1 MTISDLVYTYSL
13 SKALTL
19 ELPNRDYL
27 DQFRPFVVEYLKK
40 NKSEE
45 DRASIKEGIKYYYK
59 FDLPLFIIETI
70 LERLE
75 NEELIIKT
83 GHKIDSCAIGSIK
96 YTYSLTETGYAMQ
109 NNFKNIEEIKNNI
122 KFLIK
127 DMQTYLNKNQMPHID
142 ENELLRLLRVFIY
155 INFDPKI
162 DLEELKDKFNLSSN
176 NISKNLENLVFYF
189 KDLKQRNQ
197 DLYKIYTELIKGYI
211 LYLTIGDC
219 PERDKKFNNVML
231 FLDTNVILKLLGIH
245 YSEFKEPVIEMFK
258 LIKRHEF
265 ELFVFDFTLEEAR
278 NVLNNCINEI
288 EPSDK
293 IKINSV
299 CAYLKKEEHKTNT
312 EIKYVSSNLEN
323 LLKKENITV
332 WRSGIPISSYEPFD
346 KELNHLLID
355 RKPNQRIKPRLH
367 DIAAVD
373 CIRDLRNNSAISRL
387 DESKALFLTGDRI
400 LNRIVNDKY
409 HKIDNTI
416 SEVILDKLLTNLLWL
431 NNPSIDLDIESIVA
445 SCCKD
450 VFISKDIWEAFIRSF
465 NELVDK
471 GELKEEDY
479 RSLFYLNYLE
489 ETLKGYTQNDLKKI
503 TPDFVKIKVEEQKN
517 RLEQMNNKWLNLI
530 ENFVLIF
537 RIFILAIFVLT
548 ASILIIMLNLNEAA
562 NDFMLSILCAVVAFI
577 LLMITVLSGVGPFG
591 KIWDKLIRKITDKF
605 NLLCDQNEH

>member
-176 NISKNLENLVFYF
+176 NISNNLENLVFYF

-323 LLKKENITV
+323 LLKKENIMV

-537 RIFILAIFVLT
+537 RIFILAIFILT